1 MSEQRSRRP
10 ATFSDRAL
18 LGIGLSLFVLGEA
31 CSILDSPQWLDNLLR
46 AAVLGMGTLIIAI
59 SLVIVRVYYRNFK
72 AAPERARLLPR
83 HVFQLG
89 LMVVLIV
96 FTTVVV
102 TVDRVGT
109 HLAWYGI
116 PILLPA
122 YFIGVAGL
130 MDMVRWLPD
139 RRGMNPSG
147 EERR

>member
-1 MSEQRSRRP
+1 MSTQRPTRRP
-10 ATFSDRAL
+10 ATFSDRTL
-18 LGIGLSLFVLGEA
+18 LMIGLSLFALGEA

-46 AAVLGMGTLIIAI
+46 AAVLGMGILIIAI

-83 HVFQLG
+83 HVVQLG

-96 FTTVVV
+96 FATVVV
-102 TVDRVGT
+102 TIDKVST
-109 HLAWYGI
+109 HLVWYGI

-139 RRGMNPSG
+139 RRHRPHPTG
-147 EERR
+147 EE